1 MSKPRKHVMDM
12 ETIKKVGGKPFMR
25 YTEAAAYF
33 SMGVDSLKA
42 LAKEADAVYRI
53 GGIVLVNVDEISE
66 YLKYFKDRD

>member
-1 MSKPRKHVMDM
+1 MSKPRKHIMDM
-12 ETIKKVGGKPFMR
+12 ETIKQVGGKPFMR

-33 SMGVDSLKA
+33 SMGVDSLRA